1 MKNEKILNVIGQV
14 NDEYIEEAA
23 QKEKVSQKRTWVKLS
38 LLAACLLLTV
48 SAGIRFLPTIL
59 SELKI
64 SIEARNLPMLTISSE
79 SGGMGFEACLA
90 YDISE
95 LANGNPWTANS
106 KLNTMPVYKNTT
118 YDSSGIPATGIGKER
133 MLELAKQTAD
143 ALKMKITEI
152 QEGTAGNPS
161 KGSKIGDG
169 AISSVTA
176 TTDTAKITVEG
187 NSMIAV
193 LFHEGIKLPENYRF
207 TYTNPSD
214 EEANTV
220 TDYLMER
227 FSIFLAIEQPEKAL
241 FADYTFDGSRN
252 RSYYTYDASGSL
264 TEQILN
270 FNFNKVQFAPD
281 DNGNLMSICKFSD
294 LTGAEKIGDY
304 PIITSEEASELLLN
318 GNYVTSVPEEMPGEE
333 HIMKTELVYRTA
345 NTNETFL
352 PYYRFW
358 VELTDMRLENG
369 LKTYGAYYV
378 PAVEQKYLNPIAS
391 VVIK

>member
-1 MKNEKILNVIGQV
+1 MKNEKILNVIGNV

-23 QKEKVSQKRTWVKLS
+23 QKEKVSPKRTWVKWS
-38 LLAACLLLTV
+38 LIAACLLLTF
-48 SAGIRFLPTIL
+48 SAGVRFLPAII

-79 SGGMGFEACLA
+79 SGGMGYEACLA

-95 LANGNPWTANS
+95 LANGNPWTVNS

-118 YDSSGIPATGIGKER
+118 YDSSGIPAAGIGKER

-152 QEGTAGNPS
+152 QEGTVGNPS
-161 KGSKIGDG
+161 KGGKIDDG

-176 TTDTAKITVEG
+176 TTDTAKIIVGG

-227 FSIFLAIEQPEKAL
+227 FSLFLSFDQPQKAL

-252 RSYYTYDASGSL
+252 RSYYTYDALGSL

-270 FNFNKVQFAPD
+270 YNFNKVQFAPD
-281 DNGNLMSICKFSD
+281 DNGNLMSICKFSG
-294 LTGAEKIGDY
+294 LTCTEKIGDY

-333 HIMKTELVYRTA
+333 
-345 NTNETFL
+345 
-352 PYYRFW
+352 
-358 VELTDMRLENG
+358 
-369 LKTYGAYYV
+369 
-378 PAVEQKYLNPIAS
+378 
-391 VVIK
+391 